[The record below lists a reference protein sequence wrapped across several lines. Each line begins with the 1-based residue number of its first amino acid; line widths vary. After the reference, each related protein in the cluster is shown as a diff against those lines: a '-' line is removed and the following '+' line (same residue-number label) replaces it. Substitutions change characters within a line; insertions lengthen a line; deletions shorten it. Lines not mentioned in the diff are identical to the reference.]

1 MADSQSK
8 IDAAAEKAFADA
20 AEKKTA
26 DSAKQPVD
34 AKAVEKAVD
43 AGASAPVKADA
54 VAKAYFKLLAYK
66 DEYEVARLF
75 AETDFMKE
83 VNETFEGDFK
93 VHFHLAPPLLSGETD
108 AQGRPK
114 KRRRGRQGGFA
125 GQEGKAFQEDGK
137 IGRIG
142 VGQIQSVVSSPS
154 TSTSRTVKVV
164 PTPGS
169 LSI

>member
-54 VAKAYFKLLAYK
+54 VAKA
-66 DEYEVARLF
+66 VA
-75 AETDFMKE
+75 AEP
-83 VNETFEGDFK
+83 
-93 VHFHLAPPLLSGETD
+93 APKAKASAG
-108 AQGRPK
+108 K
-114 KRRRGRQGGFA
+114 RGRDRR
-125 GQEGKAFQEDGK
+125 ERTPEMLPVLVVEP
-137 IGRIG
+137 GRHRQMRHHWLFHMHVHQKEEEAKTHG
-142 VGQIQSVVSSPS
+142 PSS
-154 TSTSRTVKVV
+154 
-164 PTPGS
+164 
-169 LSI
+169 

>member
-54 VAKAYFKLLAYK
+54 EATQATLA
-66 DEYEVARLF
+66 V
-75 AETDFMKE
+75 
-83 VNETFEGDFK
+83 VVGPK
-93 VHFHLAPPLLSGETD
+93 VLSC
-108 AQGRPK
+108 
-114 KRRRGRQGGFA
+114 F
-125 GQEGKAFQEDGK
+125 
-137 IGRIG
+137 
-142 VGQIQSVVSSPS
+142 
-154 TSTSRTVKVV
+154 
-164 PTPGS
+164 
-169 LSI
+169 